1 MSGEGSDWVGV
12 SGEGSGWVGVSGQG
26 SGWVGVL
33 GQGSVGVGGV
43 TCPLGACELRED
55 IYGCC
60 PPCLET
66 ARMCLVASEFFFCSF
81 EVFFLLLAEP
91 SDGHCLYTCFASLH
105 LHILT
110 IDISQWFPLL
120 PCNILY
126 VKLNVPCYEI
136 IF

>member
-1 MSGEGSDWVGV
+1 VSGEGSDWVGVSGEGSDWVGV

-66 ARMCLVASEFFFCSF
+66 ARMCPVASELFFCF
-81 EVFFLLLAEP
+81 KVFYILLAEP
-91 SDGHCLYTCFASLH
+91 SLLYTFFCLSSLVYLIH
-105 LHILT
+105 
-110 IDISQWFPLL
+110 
-120 PCNILY
+120 
-126 VKLNVPCYEI
+126 
-136 IF
+136 